1 MVTTQQRQTS
11 VQQQQQQKTSSVVVA
26 QNDHKELEKQ
36 NNVLLHDHTLF
47 NIVRS
52 LRKPRWKRQW
62 ETFTLDSRFSFEGV
76 LIVINKVNDFR
87 LPRDS

>member
-11 VQQQQQQKTSSVVVA
+11 VQQQQQQQKTSRVVVA
-26 QNDHKELEKQ
+26 HKELEKQ

-52 LRKPRWKRQW
+52 LRKPRWKR
-62 ETFTLDSRFSFEGV
+62 ETITLDSTFSFEGV